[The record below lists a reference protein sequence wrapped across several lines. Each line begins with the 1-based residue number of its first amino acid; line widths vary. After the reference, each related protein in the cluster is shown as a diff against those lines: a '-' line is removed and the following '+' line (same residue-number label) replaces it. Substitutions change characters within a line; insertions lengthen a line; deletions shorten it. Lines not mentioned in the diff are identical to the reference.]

1 MACAGSHR
9 MREAGLSLVEVMVAL
24 VVGLI
29 TVLVV
34 AQVFSAFE
42 GDKRTTM
49 GASDAQ
55 TGGALALYTLRRQLV
70 AAGYGL
76 PVFTT
81 QNNVLQQCPTDC
93 TVGGNS
99 GPCAQGAP
107 LGGNGVSLFPVEIVD
122 GGTGSDTIRV
132 RFGTSPLAGVH
143 STVQNA
149 TGNVLTVD
157 NNQACTLGDNVLL
170 MTPPNGCFV
179 AAVTGLPAAPATT
192 NVTVSGAVAAL
203 GAFVDPNR
211 TVLACLGTWT
221 QLTYAVNNERLE
233 VATAANG
240 VTTTSP
246 AIPDIVNL
254 QAQYGIS
261 AAANDNVIREWVDAT
276 GVWANLND
284 EAADVARRNRIKA
297 VRIAV
302 VARSGV
308 LERDNVTAACDQ
320 STAPPTGLCAWADVP
335 AGGAITTASPA
346 PAINLNPNNANPDWQ
361 RYRYRVFET
370 IIPLRNLIW
379 NRTSL

>member
-1 MACAGSHR
+1 MARTGYRR
-9 MREAGLSLVEVMVAL
+9 MREAGLSLVEVMVAM

-81 QNNVLQQCPTDC
+81 QNNVLQQCSADC
-93 TVGGNS
+93 LMGGNAGS
-99 GPCAQGAP
+99 CVQGTP
-107 LGGNGVSLFPVEIVD
+107 LGGNGTRLFPVEITD
-122 GGTGSDTIRV
+122 GGTGSDTVRV

-143 STVQNA
+143 ATVLSA
-149 TGNVLTVD
+149 PGNVLNVD
-157 NNQACTLGDNVLL
+157 NTQACANGDNALL
-170 MTPPNGCFV
+170 MTPPNGCFAASV
-179 AAVTGLPAAPATT
+179 TANPTATTISVSGTGAAV
-192 NVTVSGAVAAL
+192 N
-203 GAFVDPNR
+203 AFVVPNK
-211 TVLACLGTWT
+211 TVIACLGTWT
-221 QLTYAVNNERLE
+221 QLAYAVNNDRLE
-233 VATAANG
+233 VATTVNG

-261 AAANDNVIREWVDAT
+261 AAANDNVIQEWVDAT

-302 VARSGV
+302 VARSGI
-308 LERDNVTAACDQ
+308 LERNNVTDACSSLTAAN
-320 STAPPTGLCAWADVP
+320 PTGLCAWEGVP
-335 AGGAITTASPA
+335 VGGTITTASPA
-346 PAINLNPNNANPDWQ
+346 PAINLNPNNTNPDWQ